1 MKTSNKKRTGFVIAF
16 IQNFGILL
24 LMGLILFI
32 IFPDIMSQVVQ
43 VYGLVFAPALI
54 VILIIV
60 AALPRKR
67 RR

>member
-16 IQNFGILL
+16 IQNLGILL
-24 LMGLILFI
+24 LIGLILFI
-32 IFPDIMSQVVQ
+32 IFPDIMSQVFQ
-43 VYGLVFAPALI
+43 VYGLVFTPALI